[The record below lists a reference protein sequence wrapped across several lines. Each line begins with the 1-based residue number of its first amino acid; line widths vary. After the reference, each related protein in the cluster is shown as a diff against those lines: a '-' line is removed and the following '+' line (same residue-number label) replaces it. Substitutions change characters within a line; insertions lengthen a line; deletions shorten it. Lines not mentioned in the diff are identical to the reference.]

1 MQNLVCHIFPSRH
14 FSRLILTIVSIGP
27 DPNVYLATLVNTL
40 VKGVGLLLVGSIS
53 DVLGRRWFMIGGQA
67 FGFTGAC
74 IAARATS
81 INVIIGANLFIG
93 IGGATQVLYPL
104 LVHEIV
110 PNKYRGYAQAF
121 IMFSVLPT
129 LGLGPVWV
137 RMFVQYTALKWR
149 WIYWLH
155 AITTSFSALLFYF
168 CYHTP
173 GFEQLARGMSKK
185 RQLKNI
191 DYIGFALYAGGL
203 VSLLLGLGKLTVIHY
218 ASRSLLTTL

>member
-1 MQNLVCHIFPSRH
+1 
-14 FSRLILTIVSIGP
+14 
-27 DPNVYLATLVNTL
+27 
-40 VKGVGLLLVGSIS
+40 
-53 DVLGRRWFMIGGQA
+53 MIGGQA

-74 IAARATS
+74 MAARATS
-81 INVIIGANLFIG
+81 INMIIGANLFIG

-110 PNKYRGYAQAF
+110 PNKYRGYAQGF
-121 IMFSVLPT
+121 IMLSVIPT

-137 RMFVQYTALKWR
+137 RMFVQYTDLKWR

-155 AITTSFSALLFYF
+155 AITTSLSALLFYL

-185 RQLKNI
+185 QQLKNI

-203 VSLLLGLGKLTVIHY
+203 VSLLLGLGKCHLV
-218 ASRSLLTTL
+218 